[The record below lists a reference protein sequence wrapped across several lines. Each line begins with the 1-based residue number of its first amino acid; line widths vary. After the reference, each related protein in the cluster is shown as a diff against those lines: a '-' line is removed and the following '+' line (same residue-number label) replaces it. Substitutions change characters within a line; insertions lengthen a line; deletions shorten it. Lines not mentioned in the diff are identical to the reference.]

1 MSSKNTLPSVDLMS
15 CQHGGEMIPSIAIE
29 RIISLRDEGIRV
41 YLDGIDKLR
50 KARDLMQQAGGCQ
63 YLYDYDKAVESAIKW
78 SDTTPDQAET
88 AISRVIDG
96 KIWDRLMTETG
107 MYTLMSNKQRQ
118 EWDRQVAGKEMP
130 PITLENVMSTFR
142 HLNASKADTFTQG
155 LIDIFKSLSWD
166 YKTNNPCMFGK
177 RIIIAPLLDVWR
189 SGWVRFSSD
198 GHTKIDDLARP
209 FYVLDG
215 RNVPDYRVSDGAK
228 LDAFFSETSST
239 VRCSSVITS
248 ACDITKRAARTLR
261 LNARIWLRRSIIWL
275 PVTIPECYPLACNA
289 DGRPHLRPEI

>member
-1 MSSKNTLPSVDLMS
+1 MITTRRMLMLYACLVPVALTGCDLADYFPNVPQPVPVISPGYQVDIDGHPVRISGFDDCPREKDEARHAAAQDEKGCIVLS
-15 CQHGGEMIPSIAIE
+15 AERSEVKVRLYQPAGAVTETW
-29 RIISLRDEGIRV
+29 RIIRE
-41 YLDGIDKLR
+41 K
-50 KARDLMQQAGGCQ
+50 
-63 YLYDYDKAVESAIKW
+63 
-78 SDTTPDQAET
+78 
-88 AISRVIDG
+88 
-96 KIWDRLMTETG
+96 TG

-118 EWDRQVAGKEMP
+118 EWDRQVAGEEMP

-228 LDAFFSETSST
+228 LDAFFSENQFNGKVFECDYFS
-239 VRCSSVITS
+239 VRYYKKGSAHITF
-248 ACDITKRAARTLR
+248 K
-261 LNARIWLRRSIIWL
+261 
-275 PVTIPECYPLACNA
+275 
-289 DGRPHLRPEI
+289 RPELVEKINNLVASHYPGMLPPRV

>member
-15 CQHGGEMIPSIAIE
+15 CQHGGEVIPSIAIE
-29 RIISLRDEGIRV
+29 RIISLRNEGIRV

-78 SDTTPDQAET
+78 SDTRPDQAET

-96 KIWDRLMTETG
+96 KIWDRLMSETG

-130 PITLENVMSTFR
+130 PITLDNVMSTFR

-228 LDAFFSETSST
+228 LDAFFSENQFNGKVFECDYFS
-239 VRCSSVITS
+239 VRYYKKGSAHITF
-248 ACDITKRAARTLR
+248 K
-261 LNARIWLRRSIIWL
+261 
-275 PVTIPECYPLACNA
+275 
-289 DGRPHLRPEI
+289 RPELVEKINNLVASHYPGMLPPRV

>member
-1 MSSKNTLPSVDLMS
+1 MSSEKTLPSVDLMS
-15 CQHGGEMIPSIAIE
+15 CQHGGEVIPSIAIE
-29 RIISLRDEGIRV
+29 RIISLRNEGIRV

-78 SDTTPDQAET
+78 SDTRPDQAET

-96 KIWDRLMTETG
+96 KIWDRLMSETG

-118 EWDRQVAGKEMP
+118 EWDRQVAGEEMP

-198 GHTKIDDLARP
+198 GHT
-209 FYVLDG
+209 
-215 RNVPDYRVSDGAK
+215 
-228 LDAFFSETSST
+228 
-239 VRCSSVITS
+239 
-248 ACDITKRAARTLR
+248 
-261 LNARIWLRRSIIWL
+261 
-275 PVTIPECYPLACNA
+275 
-289 DGRPHLRPEI
+289 

>member
-1 MSSKNTLPSVDLMS
+1 MS
-15 CQHGGEMIPSIAIE
+15 
-29 RIISLRDEGIRV
+29 
-41 YLDGIDKLR
+41 
-50 KARDLMQQAGGCQ
+50 
-63 YLYDYDKAVESAIKW
+63 
-78 SDTTPDQAET
+78 
-88 AISRVIDG
+88 
-96 KIWDRLMTETG
+96 ETG

-118 EWDRQVAGKEMP
+118 EWDRQVAGEEMP

-228 LDAFFSETSST
+228 LDAFSVKTSST

-248 ACDITKRAARTLR
+248 ACDITK
-261 LNARIWLRRSIIWL
+261 
-275 PVTIPECYPLACNA
+275 
-289 DGRPHLRPEI
+289 GQRPHYV

>member
-1 MSSKNTLPSVDLMS
+1 MSESKNVPSVEIILGQQS
-15 CQHGGEMIPSIAIE
+15 AEVVPSVAIE
-29 RIISLRDEGIRV
+29 RIISLRDEGIRL
-41 YLDGIDKLR
+41 YLDAIGQIR
-50 KARDLMQQAGGCQ
+50 KARDLMQEAGGCQ
-63 YLYDYDKAVESAIKW
+63 YLYDFDKAVENAIRWKDTP
-78 SDTTPDQAET
+78 SDRAVT
-88 AISRVIDG
+88 AIARVIDG
-96 KIWDRLMTETG
+96 KIWDRLMSETG

-118 EWDRQVAGKEMP
+118 EWDRQVAGSEMP
-130 PITLENVMSTFR
+130 PITLDNVMSTFR

-215 RNVPDYRVSDGAK
+215 RNVPDHRVSDGAK
-228 LDAFFSETSST
+228 LDAFFSENQFNGKVFECDYFS
-239 VRCSSVITS
+239 VRYYKKGSGNITF
-248 ACDITKRAARTLR
+248 KRLDLVEKINDMVA
-261 LNARIWLRRSIIWL
+261 SHYPDML
-275 PVTIPECYPLACNA
+275 PP
-289 DGRPHLRPEI
+289 RQ

>member
-1 MSSKNTLPSVDLMS
+1 MS
-15 CQHGGEMIPSIAIE
+15 CQHGGEVIPSIAIE
-29 RIISLRDEGIRV
+29 RIISLRNEGIRV

-78 SDTTPDQAET
+78 SDTRPDQAET

-96 KIWDRLMTETG
+96 KIWDRLMSETG

-118 EWDRQVAGKEMP
+118 EWDRQVAGEK
-130 PITLENVMSTFR
+130 SAD
-142 HLNASKADTFTQG
+142 NAGERYEYVPAPERKQVDTFTQG

-166 YKTNNPCMFGK
+166 YKTNNPCMSGK

-189 SGWVRFSSD
+189 SSWVRFSSD

-228 LDAFFSETSST
+228 LDAFFSENQFNGKVFECDYFQRAILQKGSAH
-239 VRCSSVITS
+239 ITF
-248 ACDITKRAARTLR
+248 KR
-261 LNARIWLRRSIIWL
+261 
-275 PVTIPECYPLACNA
+275 PELVEKINNLVASHYPGMLPLACNA